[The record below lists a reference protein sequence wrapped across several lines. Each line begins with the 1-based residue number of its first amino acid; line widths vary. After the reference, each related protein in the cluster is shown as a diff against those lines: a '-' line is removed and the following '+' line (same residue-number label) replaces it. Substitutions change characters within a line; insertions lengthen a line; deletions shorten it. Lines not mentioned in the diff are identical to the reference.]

1 MNFFALLDFLKI
13 FVTIYIGVL
22 VYQKDSKPKVNRLFI
37 LLNVM
42 GAYSSFCEFFLLTAI
57 NEELVAMWNKLNFV
71 WPFFPFVSFQIVLA
85 LINIRGK
92 KYTILSVVLLIPAI
106 IFSFLH
112 VFVSNIL
119 YFGVKRSWFGW
130 EVIHTNDPFGRILS
144 IYLLIIG
151 SISLFLMFR
160 YYKKQTTNRQK
171 KQALYILIGLSVPV
185 VMGFLLNGILPRF
198 GIHLQPLNAFAYA
211 ISAIL
216 IAISILKYNFLSI
229 NPLDTIRKLFSTI
242 TDYMFICDSEG
253 TILISSASL
262 LKSLKYNEEDVIGRK
277 IEQLIHSK
285 NSALVNGLLDLP
297 GKEFEISLI
306 SKNNEPIPV
315 SVTVSIIQGE
325 MHKDALFL
333 LLARDLRERKRF
345 EEELLSMQ
353 KSLEEKVKVRTADL
367 SKALIERETLL
378 KEIHHRVKNNLQII
392 SSLLYL
398 QSQNAT
404 DAATMKI
411 FNESQNRV
419 RAMALIHEQLY
430 LSKDFSKIEFSY
442 YIKNLSDIILSSY
455 NSSSNNIRIIYDLE
469 EIDISLDLTIPLGL
483 ILNELLTNAC
493 KYAFNV
499 ERKSDE
505 IKENIIWV
513 RLNKIDNKK
522 CILAVTDNGK
532 GLPKN
537 FTIDSANSLGLRLV
551 SNLAN
556 QIEGKFE
563 FFSTDMTVFNI
574 YFPGN

>member
-57 NEELVAMWNKLNFV
+57 NEDLAFLWNRLNFV

-85 LINIRGK
+85 LIKTRGK

-106 IFSFLH
+106 IFSGLH
-112 VFVSNIL
+112 VFASSIL

-130 EVIHTNDPFGRILS
+130 EIIHSNDPFGRILS

-185 VMGFLLNGILPRF
+185 TLGFLLNGILPQF
-198 GIHLQPLNAFAYA
+198 GIHLPPLNAFGYV
-211 ISAIL
+211 ISTIL

-242 TDYMFICDSEG
+242 TDYMFICDWEG
-253 TILISSASL
+253 TILITSASL
-262 LKSLKYNEEDVIGRK
+262 LRSLKYDEEDVHGRK
-277 IEQLIHSK
+277 IEHLIHSDD
-285 NSALVNGLLDLP
+285 SSLAFELLNLP
-297 GKEFEISLI
+297 GKEIEISLI
-306 SKNNEPIPV
+306 SKNDVLIPV

-325 MHKDALFL
+325 MNKDALFL

-345 EEELLSMQ
+345 EDELLSMH
-353 KSLEEKVKVRTADL
+353 KSLEEKVNVRTADL
-367 SKALIERETLL
+367 SKALRERETLL

-398 QSQNAT
+398 QSQNAP
-404 DAATMKI
+404 DSSAMEI

-430 LSKDFSKIEFSY
+430 LSKDFSKIEFSN
-442 YIKNLSDIILSSY
+442 YIKNLSNIILGSYKSSF
-455 NSSSNNIRIIYDLE
+455 NSIKIIYDLDDIE
-469 EIDISLDLTIPLGL
+469 ISLDLTIPLGL
-483 ILNELLTNAC
+483 ILNELLTNAY
-493 KYAFNV
+493 KYAFNF
-499 ERKSDE
+499 EHKSDE

-513 RLNKIDNKK
+513 RLKKIKDKE
-522 CILAVTDNGK
+522 CILGVTDNGK
-532 GLPKN
+532 GLPKD
-537 FTIDSANSLGLRLV
+537 FTIDSVNSLGLRLV

-556 QIEGKFE
+556 QIDGKFE
-563 FFSTDMTVFNI
+563 FFSTDRTVFNI
-574 YFPGN
+574 YFPRI